1 MTFGRCKG
9 APGPTYKQ
17 NAEAM
22 DAFKKTLSSVWR
34 KSARSAPCTPLEVLV
49 LGLSLT
55 EQAQFDTFLA
65 THPGASADFAG
76 LASSLRLWNQSTRA
90 LPGVQ

>member
-65 THPGASADFAG
+65 THPGGGGFRRSCIVA
-76 LASSLRLWNQSTRA
+76 
-90 LPGVQ
+90 